1 MWWGR
6 RGDHEIDGGHGD
18 GAGQGVWPGG
28 QMGGEQGSGQG
39 CPHVYNVIKCFT
51 LETTWK
57 RTLKVTLEKV
67 LSNADV
73 VQKFSHVGGWH
84 GQYILKKGLLHVNY
98 VLKRFPVETTW
109 RYTWKLRLGEGL
121 TNADIEDVVSNIL
134 PKPQPWRPMSFSTA
148 ERSTK
153 GEPMCRYVSS
163 KTSTQALWL
172 CFRWKPLFLA
182 PFCHT
187 LEHCVTLRSKGTNHW
202 QKHFLC
208 EICGK
213 VSTPASNLRK
223 HIWSSTWG
231 KNIKLD
237 PTCINCGFSVI
248 KTAELKSREML
259 HTGKSQI
266 PHFWKIFPYSQPHT
280 S

>member
-84 GQYILKKGLLHVNY
+84 GQYILKKGFLHVNY

-121 TNADIEDVVSNIL
+121 TNADIEDVVTNIL

-153 GEPMCRYVSS
+153 GEKGPCVYMSAP
-163 KTSTQALWL
+163 KLAL
-172 CFRWKPLFLA
+172 RLFG
-182 PFCHT
+182 
-187 LEHCVTLRSKGTNHW
+187 CV
-202 QKHFLC
+202 
-208 EICGK
+208 
-213 VSTPASNLRK
+213 
-223 HIWSSTWG
+223 
-231 KNIKLD
+231 LD
-237 PTCINCGFSVI
+237 ESPCS
-248 KTAELKSREML
+248 
-259 HTGKSQI
+259 
-266 PHFWKIFPYSQPHT
+266 
-280 S
+280 